1 MHRSL
6 RENFTRCFS
15 LSIASSGPA
24 PPFKGGKEKQSVE
37 YLRPARVR
45 LYRSSL
51 RDSRCSLGNYFSVWK
66 LAADRVDV
74 HHSKLAGSDPWPSR
88 STRGQRRWRGGE
100 AKEDRGPSVLT
111 SSQLRTRRAAS
122 ISLTC
127 TNFILS
133 LSASPFLTLT
143 LLYCSAFRWLTSSPM
158 CMWDHW
164 WAQHHSTVL
173 PAT

>member
-24 PPFKGGKEKQSVE
+24 PPFRGEKEKASVE

-51 RDSRCSLGNYFSVWK
+51 RDSRCSLCNYF
-66 LAADRVDV
+66 RC
-74 HHSKLAGSDPWPSR
+74 GS
-88 STRGQRRWRGGE
+88 WRLTEEMCITLNWLGVTPGHPGAHGASGDGGE

-111 SSQLRTRRAAS
+111 SSQLRTQRAAS

-133 LSASPFLTLT
+133 LCLLRLFLFLHF
-143 LLYCSAFRWLTSSPM
+143 SI
-158 CMWDHW
+158 
-164 WAQHHSTVL
+164 VL
-173 PAT
+173 PSSD